1 MNKMIAMSVAMI
13 ISGTALA
20 EPVVISTGVP
30 GGSYVGVYGAN
41 LSKLLAAKKIEN
53 KLVNSA
59 GSMENLKRLESNEAQ
74 IAPATL
80 DAYALYLKKGGTP
93 LNILATLKSECG
105 YLVVNKNGKVKNEDD
120 LQTVKG
126 VTIAVGPTGSGSET
140 MWTYMTMLEPKYKNA
155 KVDYQGGTLATNRL
169 AAQTNSTADGIDAI
183 LYVTTRDNL
192 THKMTQAVNNNPNLK
207 FVDIDDNDLN
217 DKLPDGKAVYTF
229 ENNKVKDSWS
239 GSSVA
244 TICTSGA
251 LFYNNK
257 ADQNVIE
264 TISDYVALSPN
275 GIVGN

>member
-126 VTIAVGPTGSGSET
+126 DKSAGLVFYVHRSRFSADFQFGFHGKVPFKTERKRSILQQPVLQCWKALTGWMLCSG
-140 MWTYMTMLEPKYKNA
+140 L
-155 KVDYQGGTLATNRL
+155 VDDFPQLHECNY
-169 AAQTNSTADGIDAI
+169 
-183 LYVTTRDNL
+183 
-192 THKMTQAVNNNPNLK
+192 
-207 FVDIDDNDLN
+207 ND
-217 DKLPDGKAVYTF
+217 
-229 ENNKVKDSWS
+229 
-239 GSSVA
+239 
-244 TICTSGA
+244 
-251 LFYNNK
+251 
-257 ADQNVIE
+257 
-264 TISDYVALSPN
+264 
-275 GIVGN
+275 